1 MTAAQMQGLAA
12 LVLFLGL
19 LLLFGFLGRRW
30 PTSFRAIPAFDGLR
44 RAIERAVEAGQRVHV
59 SLGTGSVVG
68 QESAPAFAGLA
79 ALSGIAHTTS
89 MSDRPVVATTGDAA
103 LAILARDTLRTA
115 YQAVGAAE
123 LYEPTAGR
131 LLAPTP
137 FSYVAGLPLVLA
149 TEDVSVHMLAGSF
162 GVEAALA
169 ADFGERVNAFVI
181 AGTDDVQSQ
190 ALFFATAEH
199 PLIGEEIFATGAYMG
214 VGGLHPASL
223 RAQDILRWALILL
236 MLGGTVLSTFGEIL

>member
-1 MTAAQMQGLAA
+1 MTGAQLQGLVVLA
-12 LVLFLGL
+12 LSLGL
-19 LLLFGFLGRRW
+19 LLLFGLLGRRRQV
-30 PTSFRAIPAFDGLR
+30 SFRSIPAFEALG

-59 SLGTGSVVG
+59 SLGTGSAVG
-68 QESAPAFAGLA
+68 QESAPAFAGLT
-79 ALSGIAHTTS
+79 ALSSIAHITS
-89 MSDRPVVATTGDAA
+89 MSDRPVVATAGDAA

-115 YQAVGAAE
+115 YQAVGAYE

-149 TEDVSVHMLAGSF
+149 TENVSVHMLAGSF
-162 GVEAALA
+162 GVESALA
-169 ADFGERVNAFVI
+169 ADFGDRENAFVI

-199 PLIGEEIFATGAYMG
+199 ALIGEEIFATGTYLGA
-214 VGGLHPASL
+214 GGLHSASL
-223 RAQDILRWALILL
+223 QTQDILRWAIILL
-236 MLGGTVLSTFGEIL
+236 VLGGTLLSTFGVIP

>member
-1 MTAAQMQGLAA
+1 
-12 LVLFLGL
+12 L
-19 LLLFGFLGRRW
+19 LLLFGLLGRRR
-30 PTSFRAIPAFDGLR
+30 PASFRPIPAFQALG
-44 RAIERAVEAGQRVHV
+44 RAIERAVEAGQRVHI
-59 SLGTGSVVG
+59 SLGTGSAVG

-79 ALSGIAHTTS
+79 ALSRVARTTS

-103 LAILARDTLRTA
+103 MAILARDTLRGA

-137 FSYVAGLPLVLA
+137 FSYIAGLPLVLA
-149 TEDVSVHMLAGSF
+149 TEEISVHMLAGSF

-169 ADFGERVNAFVI
+169 ADFGERQNAFVI

-199 PLIGEEIFATGAYMG
+199 PLLGEEVFATGAYLE

-223 RAQDILRWALILL
+223 RTQDALRWLITLL
-236 MLGGTVLSTFGEIL
+236 VLGGTLLSTFGELL

>member
-1 MTAAQMQGLAA
+1 MSGAQWQGLA
-12 LVLFLGL
+12 VLAVFLGL
-19 LLLFGFLGRRW
+19 LLLFAGLGRRR
-30 PTSFRAIPAFDGLR
+30 PAAFRPIPAFQALGL
-44 RAIERAVEAGQRVHV
+44 AIERAVEAGQRVHI
-59 SLGTGSVVG
+59 SLGTGSIVG

-79 ALSGIAHTTS
+79 ALSRVARTTS

-103 LAILARDTLRTA
+103 TAILARDTLRNA

-149 TEDVSVHMLAGSF
+149 TEEVAVHILTGSF

-169 ADFGERVNAFVI
+169 ADFGERENAFVI

-199 PLIGEEIFATGAYMG
+199 PLIGEEVFATGAYLE

-223 RAQDILRWALILL
+223 RAQDAVRWGIILL
-236 MLGGTVLSTFGEIL
+236 ILGGTLLSTFGELL